1 MALQRVREAA
11 EKAKVELSSSM
22 QVRNSLAFDVGSTY
36 IPMLCTKCGLA
47 PSLDF
52 LAQTLGSQLCA
63 ANLGIAQN
71 ILRTPYHN
79 VYATQVLLYLF
90 SLPQTDINLPF
101 LTMDSSGPKHMT
113 LQLTR
118 AKFEALTAHLVE
130 RTVGPCQKAIKDA
143 DVSRGDITD
152 VILVGGM
159 SRMPRV
165 SVCVC
170 VCVYVCVHVCTCAT
184 KCVCVCCVSE

>member
-1 MALQRVREAA
+1 MHKVRTRTILGFFCA
-11 EKAKVELSSSM
+11 
-22 QVRNSLAFDVGSTY
+22 N
-36 IPMLCTKCGLA
+36 
-47 PSLDF
+47 
-52 LAQTLGSQLCA
+52 LGSQLCA
-63 ANLGIAQN
+63 ANPGIVRN
-71 ILRTPYHN
+71 ILRTPYQM
-79 VYATQVLLYLF
+79 YTTLKRF

-130 RTVGPCQKAIKDA
+130 RTEGPCQKAIKDA

-165 SVCVC
+165 SACVCVC
-170 VCVYVCVHVCTCAT
+170 VCMCVRVQLIVCPT
-184 KCVCVCCVSE
+184 K

>member
-1 MALQRVREAA
+1 MHKVRTRTILGFFCA
-11 EKAKVELSSSM
+11 
-22 QVRNSLAFDVGSTY
+22 N
-36 IPMLCTKCGLA
+36 
-47 PSLDF
+47 
-52 LAQTLGSQLCA
+52 LGSQLCA
-63 ANLGIAQN
+63 ANPGIVRN
-71 ILRTPYHN
+71 ILRTPYQMYI
-79 VYATQVLLYLF
+79 YATQALLYLF

-130 RTVGPCQKAIKDA
+130 RTEGPCQKAIKDA

-170 VCVYVCVHVCTCAT
+170 VCACVYVCN
-184 KCVCVCCVSE
+184 